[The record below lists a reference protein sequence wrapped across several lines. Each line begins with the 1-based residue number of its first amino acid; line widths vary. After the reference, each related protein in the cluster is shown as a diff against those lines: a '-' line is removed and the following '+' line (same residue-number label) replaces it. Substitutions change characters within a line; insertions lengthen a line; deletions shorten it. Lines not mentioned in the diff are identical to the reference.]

1 MELVR
6 LANIY
11 GINSEIVHKEQ
22 LVLSKS
28 ILFRI
33 AAIDRLSRSSGS
45 KTPGVGKIS
54 FSKKKEDIGN
64 YISLVE

>member
-6 LANIY
+6 LADIY

-22 LVLSKS
+22 LVLSES
-28 ILFRI
+28 LFFRI
-33 AAIDRLSRSSGS
+33 TAIDKLSRSRGS
-45 KTPGVGKIS
+45 KTPGVDKIS
-54 FSKKKEDIGN
+54 FSSRKEDIGN